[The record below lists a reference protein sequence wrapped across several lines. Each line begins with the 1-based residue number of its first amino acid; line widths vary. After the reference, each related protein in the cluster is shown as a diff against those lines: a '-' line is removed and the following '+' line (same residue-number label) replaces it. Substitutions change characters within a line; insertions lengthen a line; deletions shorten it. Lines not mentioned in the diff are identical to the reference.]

1 MRDSYRVS
9 VGLLYIFYMSYIS
22 KIFRFHRPGKIGK
35 HHSMQCT
42 SFPINK
48 KTWKMESPAMFL
60 LRLLF
65 LRLCLPKCLHVLSF
79 KTKQS
84 VKLATIFFHP
94 EKLGK
99 VATTFRTFSERC
111 VQCIQN
117 PKQRWWK
124 CAAKTSLF

>member
-1 MRDSYRVS
+1 
-9 VGLLYIFYMSYIS
+9 
-22 KIFRFHRPGKIGK
+22 
-35 HHSMQCT
+35 
-42 SFPINK
+42 
-48 KTWKMESPAMFL
+48 MFL

-65 LRLCLPKCLHVLSF
+65 LRLCLPKCLHVRCF
-79 KTKQS
+79 KTKQG

-124 CAAKTSLF
+124 CAAKTSLFLLKRLDSRKLRFAKCLDGFQFTHFHFIRKGAPTTCGPPIK